1 MYRRKNSLRLKD
13 YDYSSEGAY
22 FVTISC
28 NNKKGYFKTIPFKEI
43 AEKNLKDLNRIDKL
57 EIDHFCVM
65 PDHIHLILFFN
76 QKQNYILSQLIQRFK
91 SVTAK
96 DIREEFGVS
105 EKIWQRGFY
114 DHVIRNEKDY
124 LEKAQYILN
133 NRLKKELEKERNELF
148 A

>member
-1 MYRRKNSLRLKD
+1 MYRRRNSLRLKD

-28 NNKKGYFKTIPFKEI
+28 DNKKEYFKTIPFKEI
-43 AEKNLKDLNRIDKL
+43 AEKNLKGLNKIYAL

-65 PDHIHLILFFN
+65 PDHIHLILFFK
-76 QKQNYILSQLIQRFK
+76 QKQNYTLSQLIQRFK
-91 SVTAK
+91 SVTAR
-96 DIREEFGVS
+96 DIREEFGVR
-105 EKIWQRGFY
+105 ERIWQRGFY
-114 DHVIRNEKDY
+114 DHVIRDEEDY

-133 NRLKKELEKERNELF
+133 NRLKKELERERNELF